1 MGIRKARPHEA
12 DTTDQTAA
20 ADDRLYNEVRAAQRI
35 DVSPRTLQKWRVTGD
50 GPPFIQLS
58 ARCIRYRHADLMQ
71 WAQQHR
77 RRSTSEYPPEGR

>member
-1 MGIRKARPHEA
+1 MDTRKARLQDA
-12 DTTDQTAA
+12 ATTDQVL
-20 ADDRLYNEVRAAQRI
+20 DDRLYNEARAAQRI
-35 DVSPRTLQKWRVTGD
+35 DVSPRTLQKWRVTGA

-77 RRSTSEYPPEGR
+77 RRSTSEYPPEGP